1 MKDEKQ
7 NSIISPALLRLIIAF
22 AAAVLLWFYINGSS
36 SNLITKNISDIPVN
50 IVGEDELAE
59 RGLYVETYDS
69 EYFANLQLRGT
80 DANLKNVNSTT
91 FTATVDVSQIDS
103 EGTYTL
109 DVVLQGLPNSIIL
122 NDMNP
127 GAITLDV
134 GEYTE
139 RFMDVELIPNGQ
151 PADGYTYKGAE
162 AYTQVEIKGLSTD
175 LGRIKKVRAIVSISG
190 LSENSSQMVTPVAYD
205 SEGNVVTGVIIEPEQ
220 VWVSITIN

>member
-1 MKDEKQ
+1 MKDEKRT
-7 NSIISPALLRLIIAF
+7 SLISPALLRLIIAF

-36 SNLITKNISDIPVN
+36 GNLVTKNISDIPVS

-59 RGLYVETYDS
+59 KGLYAETYGS
-69 EYFANLQLRGT
+69 EYFVSLQLRGT

-127 GAITLDV
+127 GTISLAV

-139 RFMDVELIPNGQ
+139 RQMDIDLITNGK
-151 PADGYTYKGAE
+151 PADGHTFKEAE
-162 AYTQVEIKGLSTD
+162 AYTQVKIRGLSTD
-175 LGRIKKVRAIVSISG
+175 LGRIKKVEGIVSISG
-190 LSENSSQMVTPVAYD
+190 LSESSSQMVTPVAYD
-205 SEGNVVTGVIIEPEQ
+205 SDGNVVTDVVFEPEQ